1 MSIRTVFMGS
11 PEFSLPTLRGLA
23 QRYSLAGVVT
33 QPDRPAGRGRLL
45 TPPPVKSLA
54 EELGIPL
61 IQPRRLRDA
70 EAIQQLSEWAPEL
83 IVVAAFG
90 QILRPQVLELPRF
103 GCVNVHASLL
113 PRWRGAAPIPAAILH
128 GDSHTGVTIMLMD
141 PGVDTGPMLSQR
153 ATPIQ
158 AGENAGGLSERLA
171 HLGAELLLETLPRY
185 LSGELQP
192 QPQQQDGATYAPMLK
207 KEDGR
212 LDFSQPALELER
224 RVRAFN
230 PWPGAFMDWQGGP
243 LKVHRASLGRPVDDQ
258 LPGTRLAQIGLPAV
272 VTAQGTLLLEELQPP
287 GKRPLPGR
295 DFLRGARHWES
306 ILGS

>member
-1 MSIRTVFMGS
+1 MSVRTVFMGS
-11 PEFSLPTLRGLA
+11 PDFSLPTLRKLA
-23 QRYSLAGVVT
+23 EGYPLAGVVT
-33 QPDRPAGRGRLL
+33 QPDRPAGRGRQL
-45 TPPPVKSLA
+45 TPPPVKILA

-61 IQPRRLRDA
+61 IQPSRLRAD
-70 EAIQQLSEWAPEL
+70 EAMQQLRQWDPEL

-90 QILRPQVLELPRF
+90 QILRPDVLELPRY

-128 GDSHTGVTIMLMD
+128 GDSHSGVTIMLMD
-141 PGVDTGPMLSQR
+141 AGVDTGPMLSQR

-158 AGENAGGLSERLA
+158 AGETSGELSERLA

-185 LSGELQP
+185 LSGELRP
-192 QPQQQDGATYAPMLK
+192 QPQAQEEAAYAPMLK

-212 LDFSQPALELER
+212 LDFNRTAPELER

-230 PWPGAFMDWQGGP
+230 PWPGAFMEWQGGP
-243 LKVHRASLGRPVDDQ
+243 LKVHRASLGAAVQGKPPGTCLVQ
-258 LPGTRLAQIGLPAV
+258 AGLPGVAA
-272 VTAQGTLLLEELQPP
+272 AQGTLLLEELQPP

-306 ILGS
+306 

>member
-1 MSIRTVFMGS
+1 MSIRIVFMGS
-11 PEFSLPTLRGLA
+11 PEFSLPSLRRLA
-23 QRYSLAGVVT
+23 ERYPLTGVIT
-33 QPDRPAGRGRLL
+33 QPDRPSGRGRRL
-45 TPPPVKSLA
+45 TPPPVKRLA

-61 IQPRRLRDA
+61 IQPRRLREE
-70 EAIQQLSEWAPEL
+70 EAMGQLRRWEPDL

-90 QILRPQVLELPRF
+90 QILRPSVLELPRF

-113 PRWRGAAPIPAAILH
+113 PRWRGAAPIPSAILQ

-141 PGVDTGPMLSQR
+141 PGVDTGPVLSQR

-158 AGENAGGLSERLA
+158 AGETAGELSERMA
-171 HLGAELLLETLPRY
+171 HLGAELLLETLPRH

-192 QPQQQDGATYAPMLK
+192 QPQPQEGATYASMLK

-212 LDFSQPALELER
+212 LDFNQPAMELER

-243 LKVHRASLGRPVDDQ
+243 LKVHRASLGSPVEDQ
-258 LPGTRLAQIGLPAV
+258 LPGMRLVQAGLPAM
-272 VTAQGTLLLEELQPP
+272 VTSKGTLLLEELQPP

-306 ILGS
+306 

>member
-11 PEFSLPTLRGLA
+11 PEFSLPTCADWRRATLW
-23 QRYSLAGVVT
+23 
-33 QPDRPAGRGRLL
+33 PAWSPNPTVRRAWAPADPTPGQNSGR
-45 TPPPVKSLA
+45 
-54 EELGIPL
+54 ELGIPL
-61 IQPRRLRDA
+61 IQPRRLREE
-70 EAIQQLSEWAPEL
+70 EAMQQLRRWAPEL

-90 QILRPQVLELPRF
+90 QILRPEVLELPRF

-141 PGVDTGPMLSQR
+141 PGVDTGPVLSQR

-158 AGENAGGLSERLA
+158 AGETAGELSERLA

-192 QPQQQDGATYAPMLK
+192 QPQPQEGATYAPMLK

-212 LDFSQPALELER
+212 LDFNQPRQSWSGACG
-224 RVRAFN
+224 
-230 PWPGAFMDWQGGP
+230 PSTPGPGLLWIG
-243 LKVHRASLGRPVDDQ
+243 KVGR
-258 LPGTRLAQIGLPAV
+258 
-272 VTAQGTLLLEELQPP
+272 
-287 GKRPLPGR
+287 
-295 DFLRGARHWES
+295 
-306 ILGS
+306 